1 MDTNYITLGVAVVG
15 FVSTLL
21 THKYHINLHSKK
33 LEAIEKDVSNVLT
46 AVNKITDI
54 TAPKLSPIVK
64 DANTILETVEQQ
76 EPPRLG

>member
-33 LEAIEKDVSNVLT
+33 LESIEKD
-46 AVNKITDI
+46 
-54 TAPKLSPIVK
+54 LSK
-64 DANTILETVEQQ
+64 TQSFL
-76 EPPRLG
+76 RLLKMLIPF